1 MSAKEYLKQLIV
13 IDKLIDSKQKQVD
26 RLRDLCSSQSPNYS
40 GMPSGGGNR
49 DRLGNLISNIVDLE
63 REINDDIDL
72 LVNLKREVM
81 SKIDLLDDNRHKL
94 ILNKRYLEN
103 ETFEKIAVD
112 MDLSWKW
119 THKLHKEALE
129 AFDKILKIFLKSS

>member
-1 MSAKEYLKQLIV
+1 MNAKEYLKQIINIDKLINSKV
-13 IDKLIDSKQKQVD
+13 KQVSDLKELGGIKSRGFDGMPSGGSSNPDKIAELVVKIVDLENDINDSIDKLID
-26 RLRDLCSSQSPNYS
+26 
-40 GMPSGGGNR
+40 
-49 DRLGNLISNIVDLE
+49 
-63 REINDDIDL
+63 
-72 LVNLKREVM
+72 LKKDAM
-81 SKIDLLDDNRHKL
+81 NKIDQLSDSRYRL

-129 AFDKILKIFLKSS
+129 ELDLKFF

>member
-1 MSAKEYLKQLIV
+1 MGAKEYLKQLIS

-26 RLRDLCSSQSPNYS
+26 RLRDLCSSQSVNYS
-40 GMPSGGGNR
+40 GMPSGNGNH
-49 DRLGNLISNIVDLE
+49 DRLANLIANIIDLE
-63 REINDDIDL
+63 REINEHIDL
-72 LVNLKREVM
+72 LVDLKRETIN
-81 SKIDLLDDNRHKL
+81 KIELLSDNRYKL

-112 MDLSWKW
+112 MNLSWKW

-129 AFDKILKIFLKSS
+129 AFDKILNF